1 MFLAELKGEDSGK
14 DTESE
19 SYTEYEPDC
28 KVLVDAHGFAGLTK
42 IRPQ

>member
-1 MFLAELKGEDSGK
+1 MFLAELNGEDNGK

-28 KVLVDAHGFAGLTK
+28 KICLWMLMVSLA
-42 IRPQ
+42 